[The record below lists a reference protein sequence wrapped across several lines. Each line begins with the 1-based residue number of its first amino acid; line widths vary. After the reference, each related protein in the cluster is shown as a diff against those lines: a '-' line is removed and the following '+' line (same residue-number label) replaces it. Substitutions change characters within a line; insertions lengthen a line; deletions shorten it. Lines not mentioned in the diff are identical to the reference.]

1 MTPKRQSEKE
11 LVAMAIAW
19 GVVRVAGDDPG
30 ISPWQAWN
38 AERQLQASY
47 LKHAERFL
55 HDVRKG
61 R

>member
-1 MTPKRQSEKE
+1 MSPAKLSEKE

-19 GVVRVAGDDPG
+19 GVVSVAGDDPG
-30 ISPWQAWN
+30 ITPWQAWN
-38 AERQLQASY
+38 SDRRLQEYY

-55 HDVRKG
+55 HDARAG